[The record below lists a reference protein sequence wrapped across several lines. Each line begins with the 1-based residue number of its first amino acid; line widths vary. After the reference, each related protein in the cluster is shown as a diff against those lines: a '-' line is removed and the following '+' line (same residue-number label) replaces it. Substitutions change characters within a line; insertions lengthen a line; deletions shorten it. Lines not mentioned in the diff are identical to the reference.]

1 MILKLDFEK
10 AFDTVE
16 HNSILLVMQHMS
28 FPDTWIHW
36 IRLIFSSGTSAVL
49 LIGVPGKKI
58 VAKEVYEIVAKEVY
72 DRVILSPRCCL
83 S

>member
-16 HNSILLVMQHMS
+16 HNTILPVMQHMG

-49 LIGVPGKKI
+49 LNGVLGKK
-58 VAKEVYEIVAKEVY
+58 IVAKEVY
-72 DRVILSPRCCL
+72 DRVILSLRCCL